1 MIRSSWAVS
10 PCLAMALGVLRAV
23 MPSIGLPACDRG
35 HLRGLY
41 AGQGNPSPMFQY
53 AAMARL
59 IEDEWIAGD
68 KKP

>member
-1 MIRSSWAVS
+1 MIRRGRAVS
-10 PCLAMALGVLRAV
+10 PSAV
-23 MPSIGLPACDRG
+23 KAVGLLPACDWG

-41 AGQGNPSPMFQY
+41 AGQGNRSPMFQY
-53 AAMARL
+53 AAMARF

>member
-1 MIRSSWAVS
+1 MIRWGRAVS
-10 PCLAMALGVLRAV
+10 PSAVKAVGLLPAV
-23 MPSIGLPACDRG
+23 MLGIELPACDWG
-35 HLRGLY
+35 HLRDLY

-53 AAMARL
+53 AAMARF